1 MYIVTNPVSVPNTL
15 EMTSTSQDR
24 TPSPLSFPFHFLLL
38 LSWVL
43 FSPSYRPLTSLKSS
57 SGQDEEDIKP
67 YIADLKE
74 KERLV
79 VHVRR
84 VTEEVNFEKEEII
97 VICDSCSESEN
108 GDGIEMLRVM
118 PTDIDDLEHA
128 AAAFNSYGGE
138 IFF

>member
-1 MYIVTNPVSVPNTL
+1 M
-15 EMTSTSQDR
+15 
-24 TPSPLSFPFHFLLL
+24 
-38 LSWVL
+38 L